1 MEKYD
6 VMTHDQAEAKLQCY
20 SEIFSE
26 VRLLDEN
33 MVMSLEKGERPEE
46 LEGVCGCL
54 ISDERDPICE
64 NCLPVRAFHE
74 KKRLSKVEL
83 SSGGL
88 YHVTALYVE
97 IDGSPYVIELVKYL
111 DEDLDDES
119 DAREFIEGKLSA
131 YNKKLY
137 TDVLTGA
144 YNRRYF
150 EDELR
155 QKSISAGVALI
166 DMDDFKLCNDT
177 YGHNAGDKA
186 LSMFVSVIRKC
197 IRKTDILVRYGGDEF
212 ILILPG
218 VGIDTFTQKLK
229 HIQHVVQEATV
240 PEYPRMQLS
249 VSIGGVI
256 AVDEITGEAVHRA
269 DRLMYMAKTERNMVV
284 IEGDRINDPDGRGD
298 SADSK
303 ENMKQQQ
310 ILIVDDSEMNRQ
322 ILVEMLKSDYRILEA
337 ADGEE
342 CISVLEQYGTGISL
356 IMLDIV
362 MPGLD
367 GFGVLAYMNR
377 KHWIDD
383 IPVIMISSED
393 SGSYIQRAYELGVSD
408 YISRP
413 FDAKVVYQRVYNT
426 IKLYMKQRRL
436 INLVSDQIYEKEK
449 NNRIMVSILSQI
461 VEFRN
466 GESGMHVVNINALV
480 ALILERLV
488 QKTDAYKLSWARQ
501 YMIAT
506 ASALHDIGKIGID
519 EKILNK
525 PGRLT
530 PEEYEI
536 MKTHSMIGYD
546 MLNSVE
552 LYQGEELVKIAK
564 EICRWHHERYDG
576 RGYPDGLK
584 GEEIPI
590 AAQVVS
596 LADVYDAL
604 VSERVY
610 KKAFSHEQAMK
621 MILNG
626 ECGAFNPLMLECLK
640 DIQAELVDM
649 YANQHN
655 MIK

>member
-1 MEKYD
+1 MEKYN
-6 VMTHDQAEAKLQCY
+6 VMTYEQAQAKMECY

-26 VRLLDEN
+26 VRLLDED
-33 MVMSLEKGERPEE
+33 MIMSLENGERPEN
-46 LEGVCGCL
+46 LEGVCSCL
-54 ISDERDPICE
+54 IADDRDTICE
-64 NCLPVRAFHE
+64 NCLPVRAYHE
-74 KKRLSKVEL
+74 KKQFSKVEL
-83 SSGGL
+83 SSAGL
-88 YHVTALYVE
+88 YHVTAVYVE
-97 IDGSPYVIELVKYL
+97 IDGKPYVMELVKYL
-111 DEDLDDES
+111 DEDLDEES
-119 DAREFIEGKLSA
+119 DEREFIEGKLNA
-131 YNKKLY
+131 YDKKLY

-155 QKSISAGVALI
+155 QRSISAGVALI

-186 LSMFVSVIRKC
+186 LSMFVSIIRKC

-218 VGIDTFTQKLK
+218 VGADTFTQKLR
-229 HIQHVVQEATV
+229 HIQHMVQEATV
-240 PEYPRMQLS
+240 PDYSRMQLS

-284 IEGDRINDPDGRGD
+284 IEGESMDEADPVDAADGK
-298 SADSK
+298 SI
-303 ENMKQQQ
+303 MKQQQ
-310 ILIVDDSEMNRQ
+310 ILIVDDSEMNRK
-322 ILVEMLKSDYRILEA
+322 ILVEMLKSDFRILEA

-342 CISVLEQYGTGISL
+342 CISILEQYGTGISL

-362 MPGLD
+362 MPSLD
-367 GFGVLAYMNR
+367 GFSVLAYMNR

-383 IPVIMISSED
+383 IPVIMISSEE
-393 SGSYIQRAYELGVSD
+393 SGSYIQRAYEMGVSD

-436 INLVSDQIYEKEK
+436 INLVSDQVYEKEK

-466 GESGMHVVNINALV
+466 GESGLHVVNINSV
-480 ALILERLV
+480 SALILEQLV
-488 QKTDAYKLSWARQ
+488 QKTDMYKLSWARQ

-536 MKTHSMIGYD
+536 MKTHSVIGYD
-546 MLNSVE
+546 MLNSIG
-552 LYQGEELVKIAK
+552 LYQDEELVKVAK

-584 GEEIPI
+584 GEEIPVS
-590 AAQVVS
+590 AQVVS

-610 KKAFSHEQAMK
+610 KKAFTHDQAMS
-621 MILNG
+621 MILTG
-626 ECGAFNPLMLECLK
+626 ECGAFNPILLECLK
-640 DIQAELVDM
+640 DIQDELVEM
-649 YANQHN
+649 YTHGHKEN
-655 MIK
+655 

>member
-1 MEKYD
+1 MMTYEQAQAKME
-6 VMTHDQAEAKLQCY
+6 CY

-26 VRLLDEN
+26 VRLLDED
-33 MVMSLEKGERPEE
+33 MIMSLENGERPEN
-46 LEGVCGCL
+46 LEGVCSCL
-54 ISDERDPICE
+54 IADDRDTICE
-64 NCLPVRAFHE
+64 NCLPVRAYHE
-74 KKRLSKVEL
+74 KKQFSKVEL
-83 SSGGL
+83 SSAGL
-88 YHVTALYVE
+88 YHVTAVYVE
-97 IDGSPYVIELVKYL
+97 IDGKPYVMELVKYL
-111 DEDLDDES
+111 DEDLDEES
-119 DAREFIEGKLSA
+119 DEREFIEGKLNA
-131 YNKKLY
+131 YDKKLY

-155 QKSISAGVALI
+155 QRSISAGVALI

-186 LSMFVSVIRKC
+186 LSMFVSIIRKC

-212 ILILPG
+212 ILIIPG
-218 VGIDTFTQKLK
+218 VGADTFTQKLR
-229 HIQHVVQEATV
+229 HIQHMVQEATV
-240 PEYPRMQLS
+240 PDYSRMQLS

-284 IEGDRINDPDGRGD
+284 IEGESMDEADPVDAADGK
-298 SADSK
+298 SI
-303 ENMKQQQ
+303 MKQQQ
-310 ILIVDDSEMNRQ
+310 ILIVDDSEMNRK
-322 ILVEMLKSDYRILEA
+322 ILVEMLKSDFRILEA

-342 CISVLEQYGTGISL
+342 CISILEQYGTGISL

-362 MPGLD
+362 MPSLD
-367 GFGVLAYMNR
+367 GFSVLAYMNR

-383 IPVIMISSED
+383 IPVIMISSEE
-393 SGSYIQRAYELGVSD
+393 SGSYIQRAYEMGVSD

-436 INLVSDQIYEKEK
+436 INLVSDQVYEKEK

-466 GESGMHVVNINALV
+466 GESGLHVVNINSV
-480 ALILERLV
+480 SALILEQLV
-488 QKTDAYKLSWARQ
+488 QKTDMYKLSWARQ

-536 MKTHSMIGYD
+536 MKTHSVIGYD
-546 MLNSVE
+546 MLNSIG
-552 LYQGEELVKIAK
+552 LYQDEELVKVAK

-584 GEEIPI
+584 GEEIPVS
-590 AAQVVS
+590 AQVVS

-610 KKAFSHEQAMK
+610 KKAFTHEQAMN
-621 MILNG
+621 MILSG
-626 ECGAFNPLMLECLK
+626 ECGAFNPILLECLK
-640 DIQAELVDM
+640 DIQDELVEM
-649 YANQHN
+649 YTHGHKEN
-655 MIK
+655 

>member
-1 MEKYD
+1 MEKYN
-6 VMTHDQAEAKLQCY
+6 VMTYEQAQTKMECY

-26 VRLLDEN
+26 VRLLDED
-33 MVMSLEKGERPEE
+33 MIMSLENGERPEN
-46 LEGVCGCL
+46 LEGVCSCL
-54 ISDERDPICE
+54 IADDRDPVCE
-64 NCLPVRAFHE
+64 NCLPVRAYHE
-74 KKRLSKVEL
+74 KKQLSKVEL
-83 SSGGL
+83 SSAGL
-88 YHVTALYVE
+88 YHVTAVYVE
-97 IDGSPYVIELVKYL
+97 IDGKPYVMELVKYL
-111 DEDLDDES
+111 DDDLDEES
-119 DAREFIEGKLSA
+119 DEREFIEGKLNA

-155 QKSISAGVALI
+155 QRSISAGVALI

-186 LSMFVSVIRKC
+186 LAMFVNVIRKC

-218 VGIDTFTQKLK
+218 VGVDTFTQKLR
-229 HIQHVVQEATV
+229 HIQQMVQEATV
-240 PEYPRMQLS
+240 PDYPRMQLS

-256 AVDEITGEAVHRA
+256 AVDEITGDAVHRA

-284 IEGDRINDPDGRGD
+284 IEGENMDDSEPADTADGK
-298 SADSK
+298 SV
-303 ENMKQQQ
+303 MKQQQ

-322 ILVEMLKSDYRILEA
+322 ILVEMLKSDFRILEA

-342 CISVLEQYGTGISL
+342 CISILEQYGTGISL

-383 IPVIMISSED
+383 IPVIMISSEE
-393 SGSYIQRAYELGVSD
+393 SGSYIQRAYEMGVSD

-436 INLVSDQIYEKEK
+436 INLVSDQVYEKEK

-466 GESGMHVVNINALV
+466 GESGLHVVNINSV
-480 ALILERLV
+480 SALILEQLV
-488 QKTDAYKLSWARQ
+488 LKTDIYKLSWARQ

-525 PGRLT
+525 PGKLT

-536 MKTHSMIGYD
+536 MKTHSVIGYD

-552 LYQGEELVKIAK
+552 LYQDEELVKVAK

-576 RGYPDGLK
+576 KGYPDGLK

-590 AAQVVS
+590 SAQVVS

-610 KKAFSHEQAMK
+610 KKAFSHEQAMN

-626 ECGAFNPLMLECLK
+626 ECGAFNPVLLECLK
-640 DIQAELVDM
+640 DIQDELVDM
-649 YANQHN
+649 YTHGH
-655 MIK
+655 KDK

>member
-1 MEKYD
+1 MEKYN
-6 VMTHDQAEAKLQCY
+6 VMTYEQAQAKMECY

-26 VRLLDEN
+26 VRLLDED
-33 MVMSLEKGERPEE
+33 MIMSLENGERPEN
-46 LEGVCGCL
+46 LEGVCSCL
-54 ISDERDPICE
+54 IADDRDTICE
-64 NCLPVRAFHE
+64 NCLPVRAYHE
-74 KKRLSKVEL
+74 KKQFSKVEL
-83 SSGGL
+83 SSAGL
-88 YHVTALYVE
+88 YHVTAVYVE
-97 IDGSPYVIELVKYL
+97 IDGKPYVMELVKYI
-111 DEDLDDES
+111 DEDLDEES
-119 DAREFIEGKLSA
+119 DEREFIEGKLNA
-131 YNKKLY
+131 YDKKLY

-155 QKSISAGVALI
+155 QRSISAGVALI

-186 LSMFVSVIRKC
+186 LSMFVSIIRKC

-218 VGIDTFTQKLK
+218 VGADTFTQKLR
-229 HIQHVVQEATV
+229 HIQHMVQEATV
-240 PEYPRMQLS
+240 PDYSRMQLS

-284 IEGDRINDPDGRGD
+284 IEGESMDEADPVDAADGK
-298 SADSK
+298 SI
-303 ENMKQQQ
+303 MKQQQ
-310 ILIVDDSEMNRQ
+310 ILIVDDSEMNRK
-322 ILVEMLKSDYRILEA
+322 ILVEMLKSDFRILEA

-342 CISVLEQYGTGISL
+342 CISILEQYGTGISL

-362 MPGLD
+362 MPSLD
-367 GFGVLAYMNR
+367 GFSVLAYMNR

-383 IPVIMISSED
+383 IPVIMISSEE
-393 SGSYIQRAYELGVSD
+393 SGSYIQRAYEMGVSD

-436 INLVSDQIYEKEK
+436 INLVSDQVYEKEK

-466 GESGMHVVNINALV
+466 GESGLHVVNINSV
-480 ALILERLV
+480 SALILEQLV
-488 QKTDAYKLSWARQ
+488 QKTDMYKLSWARQ

-536 MKTHSMIGYD
+536 MKTHSVIGYD
-546 MLNSVE
+546 MLNSIG
-552 LYQGEELVKIAK
+552 LYQDEELVKVAK

-584 GEEIPI
+584 GEEIPVS
-590 AAQVVS
+590 AQVVS

-610 KKAFSHEQAMK
+610 KKAFTHDQAMS
-621 MILNG
+621 MILTG
-626 ECGAFNPLMLECLK
+626 ECGAFNPILLECLK
-640 DIQAELVDM
+640 DIQDELVEM
-649 YANQHN
+649 YTHGHKEN
-655 MIK
+655 

>member
-1 MEKYD
+1 MEKYN
-6 VMTHDQAEAKLQCY
+6 VMTYEQAQAKMECY

-26 VRLLDEN
+26 VRLLDED
-33 MVMSLEKGERPEE
+33 MIMSLENGERPEN
-46 LEGVCGCL
+46 LEGVCSCL
-54 ISDERDPICE
+54 IADDRDTICE
-64 NCLPVRAFHE
+64 NCLPVRAYHE
-74 KKRLSKVEL
+74 KKQFSKVEL
-83 SSGGL
+83 SSAGL
-88 YHVTALYVE
+88 YHVTAVYVE
-97 IDGSPYVIELVKYL
+97 IDGKPYVMELVKYL
-111 DEDLDDES
+111 DEDLDEES
-119 DAREFIEGKLSA
+119 DEREFIEGKLNS
-131 YNKKLY
+131 YDKKLY

-155 QKSISAGVALI
+155 QRSISAGVALI

-186 LSMFVSVIRKC
+186 LSMFVSIIRKC

-218 VGIDTFTQKLK
+218 VGADTFTQKLR
-229 HIQHVVQEATV
+229 HIQHMVQEATV
-240 PEYPRMQLS
+240 PDYSRMQLS

-284 IEGDRINDPDGRGD
+284 IEGESMDEADPVDAADGK
-298 SADSK
+298 SI
-303 ENMKQQQ
+303 MKQQQ
-310 ILIVDDSEMNRQ
+310 ILIVDDSEMNRK
-322 ILVEMLKSDYRILEA
+322 ILVEMLKSDFRILEA

-342 CISVLEQYGTGISL
+342 CISILEQYGTGISL

-362 MPGLD
+362 MPSLD
-367 GFGVLAYMNR
+367 GFSVLAYMNR

-383 IPVIMISSED
+383 IPVIMISSEE
-393 SGSYIQRAYELGVSD
+393 SGSYIQRAYEMGVSD

-436 INLVSDQIYEKEK
+436 INLVSDQVYEKEK

-466 GESGMHVVNINALV
+466 GESGLHVVNINSV
-480 ALILERLV
+480 SALILEQLV
-488 QKTDAYKLSWARQ
+488 QKTDMYKLSWARQ

-536 MKTHSMIGYD
+536 MKTHSVIGYD
-546 MLNSVE
+546 MLNSIG
-552 LYQGEELVKIAK
+552 LYQDEELVKVAK

-584 GEEIPI
+584 GEEIPVS
-590 AAQVVS
+590 AQVVS

-610 KKAFSHEQAMK
+610 KKAFTHEQAMS
-621 MILNG
+621 MILTG
-626 ECGAFNPLMLECLK
+626 ECGAFNPILLECLK
-640 DIQAELVDM
+640 DIQDELVEM
-649 YANQHN
+649 YTHGHKEN
-655 MIK
+655 

>member
-1 MEKYD
+1 MMTYEQAQAKME
-6 VMTHDQAEAKLQCY
+6 CY

-26 VRLLDEN
+26 VRLLDED
-33 MVMSLEKGERPEE
+33 MIMSLENGERPEN
-46 LEGVCGCL
+46 LEGVCSCL
-54 ISDERDPICE
+54 IADDRDTICE
-64 NCLPVRAFHE
+64 NCLPVRAYHE
-74 KKRLSKVEL
+74 KKQFSKVEL
-83 SSGGL
+83 SSAGL
-88 YHVTALYVE
+88 YHVTAVYVE
-97 IDGSPYVIELVKYL
+97 IDGKPYVMELVKYL
-111 DEDLDDES
+111 DEDLDEES
-119 DAREFIEGKLSA
+119 DEREFIEGKLNA
-131 YNKKLY
+131 YDKKLY

-155 QKSISAGVALI
+155 QRSISAGVALI

-186 LSMFVSVIRKC
+186 LSMFVSIIRKC

-218 VGIDTFTQKLK
+218 VGADTFTQKLR
-229 HIQHVVQEATV
+229 HIQHMVQEATV
-240 PEYPRMQLS
+240 PDYSRMQLS

-284 IEGDRINDPDGRGD
+284 IEGESMDEADPVDAADGK
-298 SADSK
+298 SI
-303 ENMKQQQ
+303 MKQQQ
-310 ILIVDDSEMNRQ
+310 ILIVDDSEMNRK
-322 ILVEMLKSDYRILEA
+322 ILVEMLKSDFRILEA

-342 CISVLEQYGTGISL
+342 CISILEQYGTGISL

-362 MPGLD
+362 MPSLD
-367 GFGVLAYMNR
+367 GFSVLAYMNR

-383 IPVIMISSED
+383 IPVIMISSEE
-393 SGSYIQRAYELGVSD
+393 SGSYIQRAYEMGVSD

-436 INLVSDQIYEKEK
+436 INLVSDQVYEKEK

-466 GESGMHVVNINALV
+466 GESGLHVVNINSV
-480 ALILERLV
+480 SALILEQLV
-488 QKTDAYKLSWARQ
+488 QKTDMYKLSWARQ

-536 MKTHSMIGYD
+536 MKTHSVIGYD
-546 MLNSVE
+546 MLNSIG
-552 LYQGEELVKIAK
+552 LYQDEELVKIAK

-584 GEEIPI
+584 GEEIPVS
-590 AAQVVS
+590 AQVVS

-610 KKAFSHEQAMK
+610 KKAFTHEQAMS
-621 MILNG
+621 MILTG
-626 ECGAFNPLMLECLK
+626 ECGAFNPILLECLK
-640 DIQAELVDM
+640 DIQDELVEM
-649 YANQHN
+649 YTHGHKEN
-655 MIK
+655 

>member
-1 MEKYD
+1 MEKYN
-6 VMTHDQAEAKLQCY
+6 VMTYEQAQAKMECY

-26 VRLLDEN
+26 VRLLDED
-33 MVMSLEKGERPEE
+33 MIMSLENGERPEN
-46 LEGVCGCL
+46 LEGVCSCL
-54 ISDERDPICE
+54 IADDRDTICE
-64 NCLPVRAFHE
+64 NCLPVRAYHE
-74 KKRLSKVEL
+74 KKQFSKVEL
-83 SSGGL
+83 SSAGL
-88 YHVTALYVE
+88 YHVTAVYVE
-97 IDGSPYVIELVKYL
+97 IDGKPYVMELVKYL
-111 DEDLDDES
+111 DEDLDEES
-119 DAREFIEGKLSA
+119 DEREFIEGKLNA
-131 YNKKLY
+131 YDKKLY

-155 QKSISAGVALI
+155 QRSISAGVALI

-186 LSMFVSVIRKC
+186 LAMFVSIIRKC

-218 VGIDTFTQKLK
+218 VGADTFTQKLR
-229 HIQHVVQEATV
+229 HIQHMVQEATV
-240 PEYPRMQLS
+240 PDYSRMQLS

-284 IEGDRINDPDGRGD
+284 IEGESMDEADPVDAADGK
-298 SADSK
+298 SI
-303 ENMKQQQ
+303 MKQQQ
-310 ILIVDDSEMNRQ
+310 ILIVDDSEMNRK
-322 ILVEMLKSDYRILEA
+322 ILVEMLKSDFRILEA

-342 CISVLEQYGTGISL
+342 CISILEQYGTGISL

-362 MPGLD
+362 MPSLD
-367 GFGVLAYMNR
+367 GFSVLAYMNR

-383 IPVIMISSED
+383 IPVIMISSEE
-393 SGSYIQRAYELGVSD
+393 SGSCIQRAYEMGVSD

-436 INLVSDQIYEKEK
+436 INLVSDQVYEKEK
-449 NNRIMVSILSQI
+449 NNMIMVSILSHI

-466 GESGMHVVNINALV
+466 GESGLHVVNINSV
-480 ALILERLV
+480 SALILEQLV
-488 QKTDAYKLSWARQ
+488 QKTDMYKLSWARQ

-536 MKTHSMIGYD
+536 MKTHSVIGYD
-546 MLNSVE
+546 MLNSIG
-552 LYQGEELVKIAK
+552 LYQDEELVKVAK

-584 GEEIPI
+584 GEEIPVS
-590 AAQVVS
+590 AQVVS

-610 KKAFSHEQAMK
+610 KKAFSHEQAMN

-626 ECGAFNPLMLECLK
+626 ECGAFNPILLECLK
-640 DIQAELVDM
+640 DIQDELVAM
-649 YANQHN
+649 YTHGHKEN
-655 MIK
+655 

>member
-1 MEKYD
+1 MEKYN
-6 VMTHDQAEAKLQCY
+6 VMTYEQAQAKMECY

-26 VRLLDEN
+26 VRLLDED
-33 MVMSLEKGERPEE
+33 MIMSLENGERPEN
-46 LEGVCGCL
+46 LEGVCSCL
-54 ISDERDPICE
+54 IADDRDTICE
-64 NCLPVRAFHE
+64 NCLPVRAYHE
-74 KKRLSKVEL
+74 KKQFSKVEL
-83 SSGGL
+83 SSAGL
-88 YHVTALYVE
+88 YHVTAVYVE
-97 IDGSPYVIELVKYL
+97 IDGKPYVMELVKYL
-111 DEDLDDES
+111 DEDLDEES
-119 DAREFIEGKLSA
+119 DEREFIEGKLNA
-131 YNKKLY
+131 YDKKLY

-155 QKSISAGVALI
+155 QRSISAGVALI

-186 LSMFVSVIRKC
+186 LSMFVSIIRKC

-218 VGIDTFTQKLK
+218 VGADTFTQKLR
-229 HIQHVVQEATV
+229 HIQHMVQEATV
-240 PEYPRMQLS
+240 PDYSRMQLS

-284 IEGDRINDPDGRGD
+284 IEGESMDEADPVDAADGK
-298 SADSK
+298 SI
-303 ENMKQQQ
+303 MKQQQ
-310 ILIVDDSEMNRQ
+310 ILIVDDSEMNRK
-322 ILVEMLKSDYRILEA
+322 ILVEMLKSDFRILEA

-342 CISVLEQYGTGISL
+342 CISILEQYGTGISL

-362 MPGLD
+362 MPSLD
-367 GFGVLAYMNR
+367 GFSVLAYMNR

-383 IPVIMISSED
+383 IPVIMISSEE
-393 SGSYIQRAYELGVSD
+393 SGSYIQRAYEMGVSD

-436 INLVSDQIYEKEK
+436 INLVSDQVYEKEK

-466 GESGMHVVNINALV
+466 GESGLHVVNINSV
-480 ALILERLV
+480 SALILEQLV
-488 QKTDAYKLSWARQ
+488 QKTDMYKLSWAHQ

-536 MKTHSMIGYD
+536 MKTHSVIGYD
-546 MLNSVE
+546 MLNSIG
-552 LYQGEELVKIAK
+552 LYQDEELVKVAK

-584 GEEIPI
+584 GEEIPVS
-590 AAQVVS
+590 AQVVS

-610 KKAFSHEQAMK
+610 KKAFTHEQAMN
-621 MILNG
+621 MILSG
-626 ECGAFNPLMLECLK
+626 ECGAFNPILLECLK
-640 DIQAELVDM
+640 DIQDELAEL
-649 YANQHN
+649 YAQGHREN
-655 MIK
+655 

>member
-1 MEKYD
+1 MEKYN
-6 VMTHDQAEAKLQCY
+6 VMTYEQAQAKMECY

-26 VRLLDEN
+26 VRLLDED
-33 MVMSLEKGERPEE
+33 MIMSLENGERPEN
-46 LEGVCGCL
+46 LEGVCSCL
-54 ISDERDPICE
+54 IADDRDTICE
-64 NCLPVRAFHE
+64 NCLPVRAYHE
-74 KKRLSKVEL
+74 KKQFSKVEL
-83 SSGGL
+83 SSAGL
-88 YHVTALYVE
+88 YHVTAVYVE
-97 IDGSPYVIELVKYL
+97 IDGKPYIMELVKYL
-111 DEDLDDES
+111 DEDLDEES
-119 DAREFIEGKLSA
+119 DEREFIEGKLNA
-131 YNKKLY
+131 YDKKLY

-155 QKSISAGVALI
+155 QRSISAGVALI

-186 LSMFVSVIRKC
+186 LSMFVSIIRKC

-218 VGIDTFTQKLK
+218 VGVDTFTQKLR
-229 HIQHVVQEATV
+229 HIQQMVQEATV
-240 PEYPRMQLS
+240 PDYSRMQLS

-284 IEGDRINDPDGRGD
+284 IEGESMDEADPVDAADGK
-298 SADSK
+298 SI
-303 ENMKQQQ
+303 MKQQQ
-310 ILIVDDSEMNRQ
+310 ILIVDDSEMNRK
-322 ILVEMLKSDYRILEA
+322 ILVEMLKSDFRILEA

-342 CISVLEQYGTGISL
+342 CISILEQYGTGISL

-362 MPGLD
+362 MPSLD
-367 GFGVLAYMNR
+367 GFSVLAYMNR

-383 IPVIMISSED
+383 IPVIMISSEE
-393 SGSYIQRAYELGVSD
+393 SGSCIQRAYEMGVSD

-436 INLVSDQIYEKEK
+436 INLVSDQVYEKEK

-466 GESGMHVVNINALV
+466 GESGLHVVNINSV
-480 ALILERLV
+480 SALILEQLV
-488 QKTDAYKLSWARQ
+488 QKTDMYKLSWARQ

-536 MKTHSMIGYD
+536 MKTHSVIGYD
-546 MLNSVE
+546 MLNSIE
-552 LYQGEELVKIAK
+552 LYQDEELVKVAK

-584 GEEIPI
+584 GEEIPVS
-590 AAQVVS
+590 AQVVS

-610 KKAFSHEQAMK
+610 KKAFSHEQAMN

-626 ECGAFNPLMLECLK
+626 ECGAFNPILLECLK
-640 DIQAELVDM
+640 DIQDELVAM
-649 YANQHN
+649 YTHGHKEN
-655 MIK
+655 